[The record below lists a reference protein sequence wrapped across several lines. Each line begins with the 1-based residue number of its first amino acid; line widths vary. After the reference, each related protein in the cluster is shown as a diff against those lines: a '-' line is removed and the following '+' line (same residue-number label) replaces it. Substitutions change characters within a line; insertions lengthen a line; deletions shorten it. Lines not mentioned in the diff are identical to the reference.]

1 MNTLRVLEGRER
13 YELIHLIAEGGMG
26 TVFKARK
33 IGVAGFEKVVAIK
46 MMRNKFS
53 DSEAYVRNFI
63 SEAKLVANLI
73 HENIVQI
80 YHLDR
85 FNDVYYFVIEYV
97 DGVSLYEFIDFH
109 AKLKKRTPLDLAIF
123 IAARVA
129 RGLAYAHSRRG
140 PDGKPL
146 GIVHCDVCPHNI
158 LINTEG
164 VPKITDFGIARI
176 TSKSAAER
184 HVSGK
189 LAFMAPEQARLEEVD
204 FRADLYALGIVLFYM
219 VSGKMA
225 RDVTLPPNEQLALAR
240 ENRIDWTLLPE
251 ELPEEVADMLR
262 RMLATDPGE
271 RYSDTALLARDLEY
285 FIYKD
290 GYGPTIVTLADYMRR
305 ADAGTVRNRAGRP
318 RNDRGQRPY
327 RGHNPAIRRISE
339 YDFHGEAQAFV
350 AGEPQS
356 GLCRA
361 RPGTH
366 EAAGVRPGEGA
377 CAV

>member
-1 MNTLRVLEGRER
+1 M
-13 YELIHLIAEGGMG
+13 
-26 TVFKARK
+26 
-33 IGVAGFEKVVAIK
+33 
-46 MMRNKFS
+46 
-53 DSEAYVRNFI
+53 
-63 SEAKLVANLI
+63 
-73 HENIVQI
+73 
-80 YHLDR
+80 
-85 FNDVYYFVIEYV
+85 
-97 DGVSLYEFIDFH
+97 
-109 AKLKKRTPLDLAIF
+109 
-123 IAARVA
+123 
-129 RGLAYAHSRRG
+129 
-140 PDGKPL
+140 
-146 GIVHCDVCPHNI
+146 
-158 LINTEG
+158 
-164 VPKITDFGIARI
+164 PKITDFGIARI

-305 ADAGTVRNRAGRP
+305 LMPGRFGIEPAGPETIGDSDRTVV
-318 RNDRGQRPY
+318 
-327 RGHNPAIRRISE
+327 IT
-339 YDFHGEAQAFV
+339 
-350 AGEPQS
+350 PQ
-356 GLCRA
+356 
-361 RPGTH
+361 
-366 EAAGVRPGEGA
+366 
-377 CAV
+377 

>member
-97 DGVSLYEFIDFH
+97 DGVSLYEFIDFY

-305 ADAGTVRNRAGRP
+305 LMPGRFGIEPAGPETIGDSDRTVV
-318 RNDRGQRPY
+318 
-327 RGHNPAIRRISE
+327 IT
-339 YDFHGEAQAFV
+339 
-350 AGEPQS
+350 PQ
-356 GLCRA
+356 
-361 RPGTH
+361 
-366 EAAGVRPGEGA
+366 
-377 CAV
+377 

>member
-129 RGLAYAHSRRG
+129 RGL
-140 PDGKPL
+140 
-146 GIVHCDVCPHNI
+146 
-158 LINTEG
+158 
-164 VPKITDFGIARI
+164 
-176 TSKSAAER
+176 
-184 HVSGK
+184 
-189 LAFMAPEQARLEEVD
+189 
-204 FRADLYALGIVLFYM
+204 
-219 VSGKMA
+219 KMA
-225 RDVTLPPNEQLALAR
+225 FSLRWSWHRQSFSLWGLFQLPM
-240 ENRIDWTLLPE
+240 
-251 ELPEEVADMLR
+251 V
-262 RMLATDPGE
+262 
-271 RYSDTALLARDLEY
+271 
-285 FIYKD
+285 
-290 GYGPTIVTLADYMRR
+290 LADY
-305 ADAGTVRNRAGRP
+305 AP
-318 RNDRGQRPY
+318 R
-327 RGHNPAIRRISE
+327 S
-339 YDFHGEAQAFV
+339 
-350 AGEPQS
+350 S
-356 GLCRA
+356 
-361 RPGTH
+361 
-366 EAAGVRPGEGA
+366 
-377 CAV
+377 

>member
-109 AKLKKRTPLDLAIF
+109 AKLKKRTPLDLAVF

-129 RGLAYAHSRRG
+129 RGLGLRAQPPRSGRQTARDRPLRRLPAQHPHQHRRG
-140 PDGKPL
+140 AENHGFR
-146 GIVHCDVCPHNI
+146 HCADHFEVRGGAAC
-158 LINTEG
+158 LRQ
-164 VPKITDFGIARI
+164 ARI
-176 TSKSAAER
+176 HGAGAGAAR
-184 HVSGK
+184 GGG
-189 LAFMAPEQARLEEVD
+189 FP
-204 FRADLYALGIVLFYM
+204 ADLYALGIVLFYM

-240 ENRIDWTLLPE
+240 ANRIDWTLLPE

-290 GYGPTIVTLADYMRR
+290 GYGRPSSRWPIIC
-305 ADAGTVRNRAGRP
+305 AG
-318 RNDRGQRPY
+318 
-327 RGHNPAIRRISE
+327 
-339 YDFHGEAQAFV
+339 
-350 AGEPQS
+350 
-356 GLCRA
+356 
-361 RPGTH
+361 
-366 EAAGVRPGEGA
+366 
-377 CAV
+377 